1 MIRRAIRSSILCGT
15 APDAEERIFPKQVLF
30 PEAPA
35 FFAAAE
41 REAIRCAARKYPA
54 GPGPEKRTFLRE
66 RNFHMKIQT
75 MKRHFLKN

>member
-15 APDAEERIFPKQVLF
+15 APDAAERIFPKQVLF

-35 FFAAAE
+35 FLLPPSGKQSVVPHE
-41 REAIRCAARKYPA
+41 SARQDRVPL
-54 GPGPEKRTFLRE
+54 KRTFLRE